1 MTIMNAVAGAI
12 LVAFGLF
19 LISLAVVVFAK
30 PAVAERFFMSFA
42 SSARAHY
49 TEQVVRLLI
58 GASLVIRSAAMWEPK
73 FFWLV
78 GCAIVLSSLVLI
90 LAPWQWHHRFG
101 EKVRPIL
108 IRRMKLFAIGIFAF
122 GVLLLYG
129 VFSAV
134 SPNAFYTLV
143 GEKSRLHSSYEKGC
157 QGKNLQL
164 RRFLAACGP
173 RLFTACDCSRARTP
187 ALPGRGAAG
196 RRQSALLP
204 PSPAAP
210 LPPT

>member
-1 MTIMNAVAGAI
+1 MPLNDVRFDNNMIMNAVAGAI

-58 GASLVIRSAAMWEPK
+58 GASLIIRSAVMWQPK
-73 FFWLV
+73 VFWLV
-78 GCAIVLSSLVLI
+78 GCVIVLSSLVLI

-108 IRRMKLFAIGIFAF
+108 IAIGIFAF

-134 SPNAFYTLV
+134 SPNATY
-143 GEKSRLHSSYEKGC
+143 
-157 QGKNLQL
+157 
-164 RRFLAACGP
+164 
-173 RLFTACDCSRARTP
+173 
-187 ALPGRGAAG
+187 
-196 RRQSALLP
+196 
-204 PSPAAP
+204 
-210 LPPT
+210 

>member
-1 MTIMNAVAGAI
+1 MTTMNAVAGAI

-30 PAVAERFFMSFA
+30 PVVAERFLMSFA

-58 GASLVIRSAAMWEPK
+58 GASLILRSAAMWQPK
-73 FFWLV
+73 VFWLV

-108 IRRMKLFAIGIFAF
+108 IRHMKLFSLGILAF
-122 GVLLLYG
+122 GFVLLYG
-129 VFSAV
+129 VFRGGC
-134 SPNAFYTLV
+134 PQILLTPF
-143 GEKSRLHSSYEKGC
+143 GEISWLHSLSG
-157 QGKNLQL
+157 QL
-164 RRFLAACGP
+164 SL
-173 RLFTACDCSRARTP
+173 
-187 ALPGRGAAG
+187 
-196 RRQSALLP
+196 
-204 PSPAAP
+204 SPDY
-210 LPPT
+210 